1 MAKYEDFHS
10 PQDPMHHVSPVST
23 YVAVFVALMVL
34 TALTVVVAF
43 FDFGVFSTPIAIAIA
58 VAKATAVILWF
69 MHVKYSSRLTW
80 VVVIGSFLFLIL
92 LFGLTLADYLSRD
105 WILT

>member
-1 MAKYEDFHS
+1 MAKYKDFQS
-10 PQDPMHHVSPVST
+10 PQDPMHHVSPVGT
-23 YVAVFVALMVL
+23 YVAVFVTLMVL
-34 TALTVVVAF
+34 TALTVIVAF
-43 FDFGVFSTPIAIAIA
+43 FDFGIFSTPIAIAIA

-69 MHVKYSSRLTW
+69 MHVKYSTRLTW

-92 LFGLTLADYLSRD
+92 LFGLTLADYLTRH